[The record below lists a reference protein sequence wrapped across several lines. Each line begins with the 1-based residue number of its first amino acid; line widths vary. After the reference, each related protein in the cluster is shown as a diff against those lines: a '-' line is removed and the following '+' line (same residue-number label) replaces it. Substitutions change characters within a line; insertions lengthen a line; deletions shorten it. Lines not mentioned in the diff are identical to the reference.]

1 MHYERYE
8 FSENKQKL
16 ALIYPKSD
24 MSRQHMPKKPKTV
37 ANTGIERFKGARNTN
52 NQTLLPTNYA
62 IF

>member
-1 MHYERYE
+1 MTFQEADPFDKDTFR
-8 FSENKQKL
+8 L
-16 ALIYPKSD
+16 P
-24 MSRQHMPKKPKTV
+24 RQHMPKKPKTV